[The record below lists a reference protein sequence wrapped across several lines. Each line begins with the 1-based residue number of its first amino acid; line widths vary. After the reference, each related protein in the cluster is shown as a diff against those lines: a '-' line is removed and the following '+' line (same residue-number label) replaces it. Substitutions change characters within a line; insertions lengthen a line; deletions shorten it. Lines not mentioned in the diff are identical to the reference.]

1 MQGERWKPTVVRYA
15 DDFVVL
21 HPDKAVIE
29 QTQQLVSTWLS
40 GMELTLKPSK
50 THLTHTLIHG
60 EEPAGFD
67 FLGFHIQ
74 QYPVGKTHS
83 GKGRHG
89 QPLGFK
95 TIITP
100 SVTAMKRH
108 QETLKE
114 RIRKYGMLSQT
125 DFIKR
130 LNPLIAGWS
139 RYYSS
144 VSAKRSFTHMDTY
157 LFHLL
162 WQWGK
167 RRHPNKSATWRAKNY
182 WHPERGRW
190 QFASSEGSLRLHR
203 HTPITRYVKVQ
214 GTKSPFDGD
223 WIYWTKRQ
231 GKHPETPPKM
241 ASLLKRQKGCC
252 ASCGLSFKDGD
263 RLEIDHRLPRAIG
276 GTDQLLNL
284 QLLHRHCHDQKT
296 ATDGSRT
303 VRGTDDNSQT
313 IEEPDEV
320 TNLTS
325 GFEAER
331 RGQPRRLG

>member
-1 MQGERWKPTVVRYA
+1 
-15 DDFVVL
+15 L
-21 HPDKAVIE
+21 HPDKVVIE
-29 QTQQLVSTWLS
+29 QTQHMVSTWLADM
-40 GMELTLKPSK
+40 GLTLKPSK
-50 THLTHTLIHG
+50 THITHTLTHCEDQI
-60 EEPAGFD
+60 GFD

-74 QYPVGKTHS
+74 QFPVGKTHT
-83 GKGRHG
+83 GKGRNG
-89 QPLGFK
+89 QRLGFK

-100 SVTAMKRH
+100 SATAMKRH
-108 QETLKE
+108 QQVLKE
-114 RIRKYGMLSQT
+114 RIRKYGTLAQT

-144 VSAKRSFTHMDTY
+144 VSAKRSFTQMDTY

-167 RRHPNKSATWRAKNY
+167 RRHPNKSGAWRAKTY
-182 WHPERGRW
+182 WHPEQGRW
-190 QFASSEGSLRLHR
+190 QFASSESSLRLHR
-203 HTPITRYVKVQ
+203 QIPIKRYVKVQ

-231 GKHPETPPKM
+231 GVHPETPPKM
-241 ASLLKRQKGCC
+241 AYLLKRQKGSC
-252 ASCGLSFKDGD
+252 ALCGLCFKDGD
-263 RLEIDHRLPRAIG
+263 RLEIDHRIPVAIG
-276 GTDQLLNL
+276 GTDLYVNL
-284 QLLHRHCHDQKT
+284 QLLHRHCHDHKT
-296 ATDGSRT
+296 ATDGSLA

-320 TNLTS
+320 TSLMS

-331 RGQPRRLG
+331 LRIGLECGAFGI